1 VGFLIRSR
9 RARWTFL
16 IGIQVLLVGSL
27 LGWWPWAG

>member
-27 LGWWPWAG
+27 RWWPWAG